1 MRRILMIL
9 PAMVLTAILMCA
21 QTPEEPDSVAAMPS
35 VVVRDSV
42 AADRTDT
49 LQRALPALPKPT
61 STPVDIDDDKPVVV
75 LHYYDKHGDALKEPV
90 LFLATLDTVKTVRSG
105 PVYPLYN
112 GVNVGINFGDAIMMA
127 FGQRYA
133 SFDVHANVSLW
144 NWLFPTVEMGLGFS
158 NDTPDHQNYTYYVSP
173 SFYAKIGANYN
184 FLYKSNP
191 AYQFFLGIR
200 AGFSH
205 FKYSLR
211 DVSITSDFWDESQKF
226 SIEGLKSTAFYG
238 EALAGL
244 QVKIVGGFSLG
255 WDIRWHFMFHS
266 SKDGENQ
273 PWFIPGYGASN
284 PFTFTASAIWTF
296 GPKAPPKEE

>member
-1 MRRILMIL
+1 MRRILTIFLVMASMAL
-9 PAMVLTAILMCA
+9 LMHA
-21 QTPEEPDSVAAMPS
+21 QTSESPDSVSSTSAAS
-35 VVVRDSV
+35 RDSV
-42 AADRTDT
+42 GTAGIDS
-49 LQRALPALPKPT
+49 LQRALPVLPKPT

-75 LHYYDKHGDALKEPV
+75 LHYYDKHGEALKEPV

-158 NDTPDHQNYTYYVSP
+158 NDTPEHQNYTYYVSP

-191 AYQFFLGIR
+191 AYQFFIGIR

-211 DVSITSDFWDESQKF
+211 DVSITSDFWGENQNF
-226 SIEGLKSTAFYG
+226 SIEGLKSTSFYG

-255 WDIRWHFMFHS
+255 WDIRWHFMFHA
-266 SKDGENQ
+266 SKDGENK

-296 GPKAPPKEE
+296 GPQARPKEE